1 MKKLIFIGIGAIMLI
16 TSILAYGFYLQSI
29 DTRYTIMYSQVFGS
43 CDINKVDKYLNEETI
58 ISYNGVSKSYKE
70 IRGNVINA
78 FKNKKYEMVENS
90 SYGSGNSSFF
100 SRTHLVNIQSY
111 VDDSNKSFEVP
122 IIMGIEIK
130 GINKFSVKSL
140 SSHHDFLDIYF
151 LELTNNH
158 SVTVWQEKRKVKAK
172 NGLRNEK
179 SSPTLLKEAAF
190 SS

>member
-1 MKKLIFIGIGAIMLI
+1 MKKLIFIGIGAIVLI

-29 DTRYTIMYSQVFGS
+29 DTRYAIMYSQVFGS

-90 SYGSGNSSFF
+90 LYGSGNSSFF

-140 SSHHDFLDIYF
+140 SSHHDFFGYLFFGID
-151 LELTNNH
+151 
-158 SVTVWQEKRKVKAK
+158 K
-172 NGLRNEK
+172 
-179 SSPTLLKEAAF
+179 
-190 SS
+190 